1 MAEQLHTQ
9 TGPYHARVDSSIL
22 PWLRVQAELVAMLA
36 VAGEIEMAEQL
47 HAQAGLPGPRP
58 VADPATR
65 AARIAADAAKYLQ
78 PVLGADA
85 VCACLDLGVLYT
97 A

>member
-1 MAEQLHTQ
+1 MA
-9 TGPYHARVDSSIL
+9 IL
-22 PWLRVQAELVAMLA
+22 AD
-36 VAGEIEMAEQL
+36 AGEVEMAEQL
-47 HAQAGLPGPRP
+47 HAQAGLPGPLP

-85 VCACLDLGVLYT
+85 VCACLNRGAFYP

>member
-1 MAEQLHTQ
+1 MA
-9 TGPYHARVDSSIL
+9 IL
-22 PWLRVQAELVAMLA
+22 AD
-36 VAGEIEMAEQL
+36 AGEIEMAEQL
-47 HAQAGLPGPRP
+47 HAQAGLLGPLP

-85 VCACLDLGVLYT
+85 VRASPDLVRCRGVLNT
-97 A
+97 ALAVCLTVSAWWHTCCHPRTRVQG